1 MPQITIVL
9 DNIYCPKCEKPEIFV
24 YLDKDEKLI
33 CLGCR
38 KQGRETVIKLVN
50 PGVVIGRFIQN

>member
-1 MPQITIVL
+1 MLTIVL
-9 DNIYCPKCEKPEIFV
+9 TNIECPVCESPQLHV
-24 YLDKDEKLI
+24 YQDKEERLI

-50 PGVVIGRFIQN
+50 PGVIIGRFVQN